1 MVLSGLPVL
10 KEWRR
15 CDVVH
20 ACRCAK
26 HSSIHIENEAAFL
39 LELRKH
45 KGWTMQQL
53 VDDTLMSDKS
63 YKWLTFVCGDDSVAL
78 SGVRKMK
85 KIRRSI
91 AEELLRQARYGK

>member
-1 MVLSGLPVL
+1 
-10 KEWRR
+10 
-15 CDVVH
+15 
-20 ACRCAK
+20 
-26 HSSIHIENEAAFL
+26 
-39 LELRKH
+39 
-45 KGWTMQQL
+45 MQQL